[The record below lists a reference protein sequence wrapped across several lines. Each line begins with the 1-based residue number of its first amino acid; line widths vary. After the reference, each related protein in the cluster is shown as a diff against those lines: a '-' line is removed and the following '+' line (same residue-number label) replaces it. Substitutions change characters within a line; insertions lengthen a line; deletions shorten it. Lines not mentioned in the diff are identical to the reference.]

1 MAHVR
6 LMNRITNICLFAV
19 IFLMTTAVRAQE
31 SGLIRGIV
39 LESGTSKRL
48 GSATVTNQHTG
59 QTTYT
64 NSMGTF
70 EIRATVGDSLTVAL
84 MGYQTGHAEVKTLS
98 DILID
103 LRQGSIMLEQV
114 DVMGMSKEAELRDA
128 MRSYRKQGVYYDGK
142 PSALAYV
149 FTPITALY
157 ERFGRTPQN
166 ARRFQNYMNREL
178 EATDVD
184 RKFNKTLINELTGL
198 EGEDLNNFMIWYRPS
213 FEKVQYWG
221 EYDMTAYIVQSF
233 KQFDRDGRPE
243 APKLPKLETPAQ

>member
-1 MAHVR
+1 MLPMLLH
-6 LMNRITNICLFAV
+6 
-19 IFLMTTAVRAQE
+19 AQE
-31 SGLIRGIV
+31 SGVIRGIV

-48 GSATVTNQHTG
+48 GSATVTNKNSG
-59 QTTYT
+59 QITAS
-64 NSMGTF
+64 NSVGTF
-70 EIRATVGDSLTVAL
+70 EIRATVGDSLTVYL
-84 MGYQTGHAEVKTLS
+84 MGYQTVGTEVTTLS

-103 LRQGSIMLEQV
+103 MKAGNIMLEQV
-114 DVMGMSKEAELRDA
+114 DVTRMSKEAELQDA

-166 ARRFQNYMNREL
+166 ARRFQNYMHREL
-178 EATDVD
+178 EATEVD

-198 EGEDLNNFMIWYRPS
+198 EGDDLNNFVIWYRPT

-221 EYDMTAYIVQSF
+221 EYDITAYIVQSF
-233 KQFDRDGRPE
+233 KQFDRDGRPT
-243 APKLPKLETPAQ
+243 APRLPKLETPSQ